1 MSDNEADLTLDLGER
16 NDAAAAT
23 SVTIVAVGG
32 EIDSSNCDRLQNLL
46 SERAGAGSEVV
57 EVDLAN
63 VTFID
68 SSGLRALLVGQQ
80 AIVSAQGSMRV
91 VNPSDNVRRLFE
103 ITGLT
108 ERLGTS

>member
-1 MSDNEADLTLDLGER
+1 MSENEADLTLDLGDR
-16 NDAAAAT
+16 DDGT
-23 SVTIVAVGG
+23 VLVTVTG
-32 EIDSSNCDRLQNLL
+32 EIDSSNCDRLQSLL
-46 SERAGAGSEVV
+46 SERAGPGAVD
-57 EVDLAN
+57 VDLGG

-80 AIVSAQGSMRV
+80 AVMSAAGSLRV

-108 ERLGTS
+108 ERLGTN